1 MTIFHVVC
9 QNNWSPLW
17 AACYSGHL
25 DIVIALI
32 EAGAD
37 TTQQDE
43 VSNIFTELHYFVI
56 MYMCIYFRIHTF
68 LSS

>member
-1 MTIFHVVC
+1 MIDDDDIVC
-9 QNNWSPLW
+9 FVYQNNWSPLW

-37 TTQQDE
+37 TTHQDE
-43 VSNIFTELHYFVI
+43 VSNIKFCVHIIVMRYAYTL
-56 MYMCIYFRIHTF
+56 
-68 LSS
+68 